1 MVRGGSFPFFWLR
14 CMCACTQCAHQ
25 PLLELRRRQP
35 PSFDPFAPPG
45 VGRVRRW
52 LGWVGVGG
60 GRDPLKSE
68 RKGRSVR
75 LTPSP
80 RCVRMHQSRGLEKWE
95 GGWWVITGSPP
106 AAGTGLMQLLPHFS
120 VSKGDRSFPLGA
132 SGEARGKCAHS
143 YAL

>member
-1 MVRGGSFPFFWLR
+1 MLALNAPTNPYLSCGD
-14 CMCACTQCAHQ
+14 AK
-25 PLLELRRRQP
+25 PLLSILLLPR
-35 PSFDPFAPPG
+35 G
-45 VGRVRRW
+45 LVGSDG
-52 LGWVGVGG
+52 GWVGVGG

-68 RKGRSVR
+68 RKGRSVGQVD
-75 LTPSP
+75 PFSS
-80 RCVRMHQSRGLEKWE
+80 VRAYAPISGVGKNGR

-120 VSKGDRSFPLGA
+120 VSTGDRSFPLRA

>member
-25 PLLELRRRQP
+25 PLLELRRRQTP
-35 PSFDPFAPPG
+35 FFRFSCSPGGWGGWGRGRERPFKKRAKGSVGQVDPFSSVRAYAPISG
-45 VGRVRRW
+45 VGKN
-52 LGWVGVGG
+52 
-60 GRDPLKSE
+60 GR
-68 RKGRSVR
+68 
-75 LTPSP
+75 
-80 RCVRMHQSRGLEKWE
+80 

-106 AAGTGLMQLLPHFS
+106 AAETGLMQLLPHFS

>member
-35 PSFDPFAPPG
+35 PSFDSFAPPG
-45 VGRVRRW
+45 VGWVRWW
-52 LGWVGVGG
+52 LGWGRGRERPFKKRAKGSVGQSGRPLLLGACVCTNLGG
-60 GRDPLKSE
+60 WK
-68 RKGRSVR
+68 
-75 LTPSP
+75 
-80 RCVRMHQSRGLEKWE
+80 KWE

-106 AAGTGLMQLLPHFS
+106 AAETGLMQLLPHFS
-120 VSKGDRSFPLGA
+120 VSKGDRSFPLRA